1 MKIVM
6 DFRKYDGVIGG
17 VEKGVIEIVNY
28 LCRHDHS
35 VVLLGKEFRIN
46 QIK

>member
-17 VEKGVIEIVNY
+17 VYCQSQVATYKHFKY
-28 LCRHDHS
+28 S
-35 VVLLGKEFRIN
+35 LL
-46 QIK
+46 Q